1 MRIFISTGE
10 VSGDLQGALLA
21 SALTRQA
28 QKQGLDLT
36 MVGLGGDRMAA
47 AGVDL
52 VAHTT
57 AISGF
62 GILESLPV
70 VLPAVQARR
79 KAEQD
84 IQDYPPDLLI
94 LIDYEG
100 FNSGLGAYCKR
111 LFPQT
116 PVVYYIAPQLWVWNP
131 FPGKAEILVQLCD
144 RIFAIFPEEA
154 RYFADLGAKVTWVGH
169 PLLDRMTTAPSR
181 AVARERLGIPAE
193 QTAIALVPA
202 SRPQEIKTL
211 WPIIA
216 AAAQGIQ
223 ATQPGVKF
231 WIPVSVPAFRPALEG
246 AIAQYGLKAEIV
258 EGNSLD
264 ILAAADLAITKSGTV
279 SLELAL
285 LNIPQVV
292 VYRMTWLTMWVARRF
307 FNFNLPYVSPAN
319 LLLMENIVPEL
330 IQENAT
336 PSKMIA
342 ESLALL
348 NQPQRR
354 EQMRRDYAR
363 MRLQMGELGVCD
375 RTAAGILDLIPLP
388 IKRGE
393 GFFAPTDSSHFPLG
407 L

>member
-21 SALTRQA
+21 SALARQA
-28 QKQGLDLT
+28 QERGLDLE

-47 AGVDL
+47 AGVNL

-70 VLPAVQARR
+70 VLPAVKARR
-79 KAEQD
+79 KAEQHLKAH
-84 IQDYPPDLLI
+84 PPDLLI

-111 LFPQT
+111 LFPST

-131 FPGKAEILVQLCD
+131 FPGKAEMLVKLCD

-154 RYFADLGAKVTWVGH
+154 RYFGNLGANITWVGH

-181 AVARERLGIPAE
+181 AAARDQLGIPSE

-216 AAAQGIQ
+216 AAAQRIQ
-223 ATQPGVKF
+223 QTQPGVKF
-231 WIPVSVPAFRPALEG
+231 WIPVSVPAFRPNLEA
-246 AIAQYGLKAEIV
+246 AITQYGLKAELV
-258 EGNSLD
+258 EGNSLTV
-264 ILAAADLAITKSGTV
+264 LAAADLAITKSGTV

-285 LNIPQVV
+285 LKVPQVV
-292 VYRMTWLTMWVARRF
+292 VYRMTWLTIWVARTVF
-307 FNFNLPYVSPAN
+307 KLNLPYVSPAN

-336 PSKMIA
+336 PSKIVA

-354 EQMRRDYAR
+354 EQMQADYGR
-363 MRLQMGELGVCD
+363 MRSQMGELGVCD
-375 RTAAGILDLIPLP
+375 RAAAGILDLIPLP
-388 IKRGE
+388 
-393 GFFAPTDSSHFPLG
+393 
-407 L
+407 

>member
-21 SALTRQA
+21 SALARQA
-28 QKQGLDLT
+28 QKRGLALE

-70 VLPAVQARR
+70 VLPAVKARR
-79 KAEQD
+79 KAEQH
-84 IQDYPPDLLI
+84 IKNHPPDLLI

-131 FPGKAEILVQLCD
+131 FPGKAEMLVKLCD

-154 RYFADLGAKVTWVGH
+154 RYFGNLGGNVTWVGH

-181 AVARERLGIPAE
+181 AAAREQLGIPAE

-216 AAAQGIQ
+216 AAAQRIQ
-223 ATQPGVKF
+223 QAQPGVKF
-231 WIPVSVPAFRPALEG
+231 WIPVSVPAFRPVLEG
-246 AIAQYGLKAEIV
+246 AIAQYALNAEII
-258 EGNSLD
+258 EGNSLH

-292 VYRMTWLTMWVARRF
+292 VYRMTWLTMWVARTF
-307 FNFNLPYVSPAN
+307 FKLNLPYVSPAN

-330 IQENAT
+330 IQEDAT
-336 PSKMIA
+336 PDKIVQ

-348 NQPQRR
+348 QQPQRR
-354 EQMRRDYAR
+354 EQMQQDYGR
-363 MRLQMGELGVCD
+363 MRSQMGELGVCD

-388 IKRGE
+388 
-393 GFFAPTDSSHFPLG
+393 
-407 L
+407 